1 MLDDDCNAIAYFN
14 SLGRFHNHGDK
25 PNCEVNVD
33 LKDKCTRIYCIV
45 DSKAGEEILV
55 DYGGYEKVNNIDT
68 TQWKKDGENKNVTD
82 KSK

>member
-1 MLDDDCNAIAYFN
+1 
-14 SLGRFHNHGDK
+14 
-25 PNCEVNVD
+25 
-33 LKDKCTRIYCIV
+33 IV

-55 DYGGYEKVNNIDT
+55 DYSGYEKVNNIDT